1 MIGKS
6 LLVFVLLVA
15 AYMATLPMWPPSQ
28 DGLTGGSQWD
38 KNLMKEEELLYKK
51 KARFEA
57 IVVGSSISARLVDL
71 PDDWFNLAMAGRS
84 SIAGLSTLCNSSV
97 DPCIV
102 IVETNNLNL
111 GASTE
116 DNIVVEQLKKQHPA
130 FLTENKPAHVL
141 LRTLAKFAG
150 LKPGGQRPTTNLIPT
165 HPDERTVSSELFSE
179 VLERRLE
186 ICEKTMAEDELAKR
200 TSQIREHVDQ
210 LEKRGFQVV
219 FIEVPECEET
229 FDSPRKSQI
238 RSAYRN
244 MFPLNESR
252 WFDDFGNSRFY
263 ASNDAVHLTA
273 TSAKRFCIA
282 LISYISEVPA
292 N

>member
-6 LLVFVLLVA
+6 LFVFVLLTA
-15 AYMATLPMWPPSQ
+15 AYMAMLPMLPPSQ
-28 DGLTGGSQWD
+28 EGLSGGSQWD
-38 KNLMKEEELLYKK
+38 KNVMKEEEILYKK
-51 KARFEA
+51 NARFEA
-57 IVVGSSISARLVDL
+57 IVVGSSIAARLVDL
-71 PDDWFNLAMAGRS
+71 PESWFNLAMGGQS

-97 DPCIV
+97 DPCII

-111 GASTE
+111 GASAQ
-116 DNIVVEQLKKQHPA
+116 DNIVVKQLKKQHPA

-150 LKPGGQRPTTNLIPT
+150 MSPGGQRPTTNLIPT
-165 HPDERTVSSELFSE
+165 QPDEITVASELFSE
-179 VLERRLE
+179 VLERRLV
-186 ICEKTMAEDELAKR
+186 ICQKTMPQDELAKR
-200 TSQIREHVDQ
+200 TSQIKEQVNQ
-210 LEKRGFQVV
+210 LEKRGFQFV
-219 FIEVPECEET
+219 FIEIPECAET

-252 WFDDFGNSRFY
+252 WFDDFENSKFY

-273 TSAKRFCIA
+273 TSAKRFCVA